1 MKRTAFNVIISILLL
16 LVSLAALATGA
27 FGGLEC
33 YALKTADEQFSEAYD
48 SADKMEEAIALLKEH
63 DAEYLEGIEICFEGD
78 KQLLDGRN
86 QLYQKQA
93 ELSSGKKQL
102 DQAQAEYNNY
112 NAQLQE
118 AKAQYAEAEAMMN
131 ATRSDYEEGKQLV
144 SSLERLMPYVDTYN
158 NLRSGVLSRIP
169 GFASVETWFAATVI
183 PIIAREGLEMP
194 GDVSNFPEYIAEQTE
209 KANALLAEYEAAE
222 VKLADSK
229 KKIDFA
235 ESQLAYAKSQ
245 IDKGYSELSKGNS
258 LLNYAS
264 GKLNVAADKLE
275 EGEATLDEYEAAI
288 GTVKDAVVKS
298 LEIEPICDRIGN
310 VSVRGVA
317 ERLDE
322 DFDIYLYND
331 EGEMLALPSGE
342 ARLDFDKCMQVCA
355 AFREYIA
362 DFRQDMEREANLRI
376 ALNAGIV
383 ILSIFGIFAAIPAL
397 RGKAKAPGRGLA
409 LFIALAALN
418 IYGFVIGYT
427 SFTYP
432 QDKGTYQGIIP
443 MLGLWALTLMSLIFM
458 IVTRR
463 AKRKAA
469 EYEVTDE
476 DEFYDEDESYD
487 DDEDAP
493 EEEPVYAAAQKE
505 EEEEREIFIPTIC
518 NVEDELAD
526 ARREYEEAL
535 RKYKEL
541 YKK

>member
-16 LVSLAALATGA
+16 LVSLAALAAGA

-48 SADKMEEAIALLKEH
+48 SADMMEEAIALLKEH
-63 DAEYLEGIEICFEGD
+63 DAEYLEGVEICFEGD

-86 QLYQKQA
+86 QLYQKQV

-102 DQAQAEYNNY
+102 DEAQAEYNNY

-144 SSLERLMPYVDTYN
+144 SSLEKLMPYVNTYN

-169 GFASVETWFAATVI
+169 GFASVEAWFAATVI
-183 PIIAREGLEMP
+183 PVIAREGLEMP
-194 GDVSNFPEYIAEQTE
+194 ADASSFPEYIAEQTE
-209 KANALLAEYEAAE
+209 KANSLLAEYEAAE
-222 VKLADSK
+222 AMLADAK
-229 KKIDFA
+229 EKIDFA

-245 IDKGYSELSKGNS
+245 LDKGYSELSKGNS
-258 LLNYAS
+258 LLNYAQ

-288 GTVKDAVVKS
+288 GTVKDAVVKC
-298 LEIEPICDRIGN
+298 LETESICDRNGN

-331 EGEMLALPSGE
+331 EGEMLALPNGE
-342 ARLDFDKCMQVCA
+342 ARLDYDKCMQVCA

-376 ALNAGIV
+376 ALDAGIV

-397 RGKAKAPGRGLA
+397 RGRAKAPGRGLV

-418 IYGFVIGYT
+418 IYGFVVGYA

-432 QDKGTYQGIIP
+432 QDKATYQGIIP

-458 IVTRR
+458 IVTQC

-469 EYEVTDE
+469 EYEVADE
-476 DEFYDEDESYD
+476 DEFYDEDEYED
-487 DDEDAP
+487 EDEDAP
-493 EEEPVYAAAQKE
+493 EEEPVYAAVQKE
-505 EEEEREIFIPTIC
+505 AEEREVFIPDTN

-526 ARREYEEAL
+526 ALREYEEAL